1 MSITL
6 CIGTLILFV
15 GGVARLISS
24 LKFTNY
30 TSKHLK
36 NNVPIGALNI
46 LSIIYIIT
54 LVLVYFDF
62 LTLDN
67 LVAFAD
73 GFFIANAI
81 IGLITAI
88 VLFEKGFLKY
98 CSILLTFLF
107 LVILLSSNIFI
118 LSIIFILF
126 LFTYLKKR

>member
-6 CIGTLILFV
+6 CVGTLILFV

-88 VLFEKGFLKY
+88 VLFKKGFLKY

-107 LVILLSSNIFI
+107 LIILLSSNIFI
-118 LSIIFILF
+118 LSIILILF
-126 LFTYLKKR
+126 LFTYFKK

>member
-1 MSITL
+1 MSLVL

-24 LKFTNY
+24 LKLTNY
-30 TSKHLK
+30 TSKHLS
-36 NNVPIGALNI
+36 NNTPVGALNF

-54 LVLVYFDF
+54 LILVYFEV
-62 LTLDN
+62 LSLDN

-88 VLFEKGFLKY
+88 VLFENGFLKY
-98 CSILLTFLF
+98 SSIVLSFIFFGILLF
-107 LVILLSSNIFI
+107 SNIFI
-118 LSIIFILF
+118 LSLIVLLF
-126 LFTYLKKR
+126 LFTYLKK